1 LDWESI
7 HNCSVDNDEGVL
19 VEEFILHPNFP
30 NPFNPSTTIQFSLN
44 KDQMISLNIYNLKG
58 QLVESLI
65 NKELTIGSHSID
77 WNASEHASGMYI
89 YQLQSIDNSVSQKMV
104 LMK

>member
-1 LDWESI
+1 MSPTPPCCKSSPGWIKEYVGNLNFWNNYKIED
-7 HNCSVDNDEGVL
+7 
-19 VEEFILHPNFP
+19 LHF
-30 NPFNPSTTIQFSLN
+30 TQKIEN
-44 KDQMISLNIYNLKG
+44 KDAIINAEIE
-58 QLVESLI
+58 VESLI